1 MFTQFQCFIVV
12 GALKIFIDDDD
23 DELAGCQMFS

>member
-23 DELAGCQMFS
+23 ELAGCQMFS